1 MPKDDVKGLVQMKVY
16 DVGIDPSSNVPIVFL
31 KDLDETFAMPIWIG
45 VAEAAAIATE
55 LHSVTMPRPM
65 THDLLKN
72 IFQKLEIKIE
82 RVVIY
87 DLADNTFY
95 ANIHLKAL
103 DKDVIIDARPSDSLA
118 MALRASASI
127 WVARKVLDNAH
138 LIDLTNKPDAEKWS
152 EILDKMNPEDFG
164 KYKM

>member
-1 MPKDDVKGLVQMKVY
+1 MLKENPKDLVQMKVY

-55 LHSVTMPRPM
+55 LHNVSMPRPM

-72 IFQKLEIKIE
+72 ILQELGVKLERI
-82 RVVIY
+82 VIY
-87 DLADNTFY
+87 DLADNTFF
-95 ANIHLKAL
+95 ANLHLKTPDRQL
-103 DKDVIIDARPSDSLA
+103 VIDARPSDSLA
-118 MALRASASI
+118 LALRTGATV
-127 WVARKVLDNAH
+127 WVARKVLDKAH
-138 LIDLTNKPDAEKWS
+138 LIDLTNKTEAERWS
-152 EILDKMNPEDFG
+152 EILDKMDPEDFG